1 MSFRLTYAT
10 MYNPPEA
17 MHERFEA
24 AMARVEAGLGGR
36 HPLFVNG
43 ADCYAAEYAD
53 RRAPFDS
60 ELRLGEFALAC
71 PADADEAMAAA
82 QAAFPAWRAT
92 PVAERARL
100 VRRVGDLMEQ
110 RVYDIAAA
118 LTLEVG
124 KNRMEALGEAQET
137 VDFFHHYANDFESH
151 AGYANPLPD
160 DPIDGIASH
169 NASVMRPYGVW
180 VVIAP
185 FNFPL
190 ALAGG
195 PTAAALVTGNTV
207 VLKGAS
213 DTPWAGRLLA
223 DCIRDAGLPAGVF
236 NYLSGSGREIGEA
249 LVRHPHTAGITFTGS
264 VPVGRQLMQH
274 MVGGAYPRPC
284 IAEMGGKNP
293 CIVTAKADLDRAA
306 AGIARSAYG
315 MTGQKCSALSRVY
328 VHESIADAL
337 IERLQAQIAAIRIG
351 DPRRREHWL
360 GPVVNASA
368 YANYLRYA
376 ADLRASGARLLS
388 GGSRLGMASDGEPAL
403 ARGYYVEPLLAEAPL
418 AHPLWQQEMFLPILM
433 LHRYGDRDEAMRLA
447 NDTSMGL
454 TAGFFGG
461 EDEVAWFHDH
471 IEAGV
476 TYANRPQGATTGA
489 WPGYQPFGG
498 WKGSGSTGKA
508 IASFY
513 YLAQYLREQSRTVV
527 E

>member
-24 AMARVEAGLGGR
+24 AMARVEAKPGAR
-36 HPLFVNG
+36 HPLFIDG
-43 ADCYAAEYAD
+43 SDCETAQYVE

-60 ELRLGEFALAC
+60 NVRLGYFALA
-71 PADADEAMAAA
+71 DATDANAAMAAA
-82 QAAFPAWRAT
+82 RKAYPAWRAR

-100 VRRVGDLMEQ
+100 IRRVGEIMES

-137 VDFFHHYANDFESH
+137 VDFFRHYADDFQRH
-151 AGYANPLPD
+151 AGYNHVLPD
-160 DPIDGIASH
+160 DPIDGVASH

-195 PTAAALVTGNTV
+195 PVAAALVTGNTV
-207 VLKGAS
+207 VVKGAT

-223 DCIRDAGLPAGVF
+223 DCIRDAGLPPGVF
-236 NYLSGSGREIGEA
+236 NYLSGAGSDIGEV
-249 LVRHPHTAGITFTGS
+249 LVQHPHTAGITFTGS
-264 VPVGRQLMQH
+264 VPVGRKLMQH
-274 MVGGAYPRPC
+274 MANGDYPRPC

-293 CIVTAKADLDRAA
+293 CIVTENADLDRAA
-306 AGIARSAYG
+306 AGIVRSAFG
-315 MTGQKCSALSRVY
+315 MGGQKCSALSRLY
-328 VHESIADAL
+328 VHESVADEL
-337 IERLQAQIAAIRIG
+337 IEHLKTQIGVIRVG
-351 DPRRREHWL
+351 DPRRRENWL
-360 GPVVNASA
+360 GPVINPTA
-368 YANYLRYA
+368 YANYRHYA
-376 ADLRASGARLLS
+376 EALRAGGAKLICGGEQLGEGVQGEEALS
-388 GGSRLGMASDGEPAL
+388 GG
-403 ARGYYVEPLLAEAPL
+403 YYVQPMLAEAPL
-418 AHPLWQQEMFLPILM
+418 SHPLWHFEMFLPILM
-433 LHRYGDRDEAMRLA
+433 LHRYQDRDEAMRLA
-447 NDTSMGL
+447 NDSPMGL
-454 TAGFFGG
+454 TAGFFGS
-461 EDEVAWFHDH
+461 EAEVSWFHDH